1 MENSLTMP
9 INFMSCQDSQETRT
23 MHTKSHNV
31 EIMMGN
37 ETDDII
43 KDLFES
49 LLQRYQE
56 GLEEKMRQ
64 SEFIFEFYPPL
75 FKLKRRWIKCRF

>member
-56 GLEEKMRQ
+56 GLEEKMRE

>member
-1 MENSLTMP
+1 
-9 INFMSCQDSQETRT
+9 MSCKDFQETRT

-49 LLQRYQE
+49 L
-56 GLEEKMRQ
+56 
-64 SEFIFEFYPPL
+64 
-75 FKLKRRWIKCRF
+75 

>member
-9 INFMSCQDSQETRT
+9 INFMSCKDSQETRT

-56 GLEEKMRQ
+56 GLEEKMRE

>member
-1 MENSLTMP
+1 
-9 INFMSCQDSQETRT
+9 
-23 MHTKSHNV
+23 
-31 EIMMGN
+31 MMGN

-56 GLEEKMRQ
+56 GLEGKMRR

-75 FKLKRRWIKCRF
+75 FKPKKRWIKCRF